1 MSEDDTLKVIDHHVS
16 ALLVGDV
23 DGLMEDYHK
32 NAKLITNIGV
42 IASGAEAIRDFFDSL
57 SISFDGFEV
66 TFQHVEDSFVVAA
79 WKTAAIPFAADTFTL
94 QHGKILIQTAV
105 AYMPES

>member
-1 MSEDDTLKVIDHHVS
+1 MSEGETLNVIEHHVN
-16 ALLVGDV
+16 ALLARDV
-23 DGLMEDYHK
+23 DGLMEDYDEK
-32 NAKLITNIGV
+32 AKLITNIGV

-57 SISFDGFEV
+57 PISLDGFEV

-94 QHGKILIQTAV
+94 RKGKILIQTAV
-105 AYMPES
+105 AYLPEN

>member
-1 MSEDDTLKVIDHHVS
+1 MSEDDTLKVIDHHVG
-16 ALLVGDV
+16 ALLAGDV
-23 DGLMEDYHK
+23 DGLMEDYDE

-57 SISFDGFEV
+57 PIALDGFEV

-79 WKTAAIPFAADTFTL
+79 WKTAAIPFGSDTFTL
-94 QHGKILIQTAV
+94 RHGKILIQTAV
-105 AYMPES
+105 GYMPED